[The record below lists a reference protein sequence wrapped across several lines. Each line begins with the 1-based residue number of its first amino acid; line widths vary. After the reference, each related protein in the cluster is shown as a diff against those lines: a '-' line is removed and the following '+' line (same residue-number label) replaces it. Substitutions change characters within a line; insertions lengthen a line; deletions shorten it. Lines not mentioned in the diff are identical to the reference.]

1 MIDDNNKTLNST
13 KFFDLNEVTEEEF
26 EAFFH
31 EGFLDNDKFKVAH
44 IIYKVLFVLFNIF
57 GIVSFVYFYRLR
69 KSYIIRQRNFKLTF
83 IGGIFAFLSVNL
95 SLSTQVFKIPC
106 GISIISANSLSVLV
120 HSFFIVRSL
129 SIILFYF
136 LNLFKVSSI
145 NKRKRNAMK
154 LDVNQEIEPNKYIMR
169 VYRRISLINIIVL
182 IIPCLITT
190 IVTIVIY
197 NLNTKLHDNCSL
209 THPTDAMLQIKD
221 ERINVI
227 FGVIA
232 ASGIIMMI
240 LNVINAITLCFIK
253 DSTKYGIRFE
263 CICLSIM
270 IIFFNFISVA
280 FRANTTDLKGKEKKP
295 VRFLLDLYNVTK
307 GGEMVFSFI
316 SFYIFLVFIPLPIK
330 YYYKAKSL
338 KDRNEQ
344 DPMSSLQFFYKVLNT
359 PSLVNELR
367 NIAVKEFS
375 VENVLF
381 WENYKILQEKSKN
394 FQMFYNSEYP
404 SIRPSNQY
412 NFDYYYYQLQQR
424 NYAPEFLNRGVYD
437 PNMPIPKEL
446 FSLYISFYHM
456 FIDYNGPS
464 VVNLPERTVKNI
476 VNEMCS
482 YPTVG
487 IYDQAARE
495 VIEMMYTSLYPIL
508 LSQNK
513 EYIMNTVL

>member
-1 MIDDNNKTLNST
+1 MIDT
-13 KFFDLNEVTEEEF
+13 KEIFNFTRVNQQEFDDFFN
-26 EAFFH
+26 
-31 EGFLDNDKFKVAH
+31 EGFLDNDKLKVAH
-44 IIYKVLFVLFNIF
+44 IVYIIIFLLFNIF
-57 GIVSFVYFYRLR
+57 AIGSFVQFYKLR
-69 KSYIIRQRNFKLTF
+69 KSYIIRQRNFRLTF
-83 IGGIFAFLSVNL
+83 IGGIFAYLSVNL

-106 GISIISANSLSVLV
+106 SISILSANSLSVLV

-154 LDVNQEIEPNKYIMR
+154 LDINQEIEPNKYILK
-169 VYRRISLINIIVL
+169 VYRRISLINVVVL
-182 IIPCLITT
+182 ILPCIITT
-190 IVTIVIY
+190 IATIVFY
-197 NLNTKLHDNCSL
+197 NTNTDLRENCSL
-209 THPTDAMLQIKD
+209 TVPTDAMLQIKD
-221 ERINVI
+221 KRINVI
-227 FGVIA
+227 FNIIA
-232 ASGIIMMI
+232 VSGIAMMI

-270 IIFFNFISVA
+270 IIFFNFVSVV
-280 FRANTTDLKGKEKKP
+280 FRANTIDLAKKKEHEQP
-295 VRFLLDLYNVTK
+295 IRFLLNLYNVTK

-330 YYYKAKSL
+330 HYYKAKSL
-338 KDRNEQ
+338 KNKNGQ

-381 WENYKILQEKSKN
+381 WENYKILQDKTKN
-394 FQMFYNSEYP
+394 YQMYYNNEYP
-404 SIRPSNQY
+404 TLRPDNQY

-424 NYAPEFLNRGVYD
+424 NYAPEFLNNDVYD
-437 PNMPIPKEL
+437 PNMPIPREL
-446 FSLYISFYHM
+446 FSYYISFYHM

-508 LSQNK
+508 LSQYK
-513 EYIMNTVL
+513 EYIMNTLM